1 MIRGMAM
8 LLGFQLAGEFFAR
21 LAWLPISGPICGMA
35 ALLMWLLI
43 KGDIDADLAKVCD
56 GVLANMALLFVPVG
70 VGAMSYADLFA
81 GSWPVITVAVLA
93 GAGATLVTSAFVT
106 RIVFAWTGHS
116 DEPKHS
122 RQPAIVTPASTA
134 SER

>member
-21 LAWLPISGPICGMA
+21 HAQLPISGPICDMA

-70 VGAMSYADLFA
+70 VGAMSYAGLFA
-81 GSWPVITVAVLA
+81 GAWPVITLAILA

-122 RQPAIVTPASTA
+122 RQPVIVTPTSTA